1 MKNTNAIEN
10 TVIWDIIE
18 IQNCIQSSTWNND
31 QVQIIDDYFAKV
43 GQ

>member
-10 TVIWDIIE
+10 TVIWDI
-18 IQNCIQSSTWNND
+18 QSIQSSTWSNG
-31 QVQIIDDYFAKV
+31 QVQIIDDFFARV